1 MIEDYQWPLLSR
13 GRGLK
18 YQCKGKVFTIHGSL
32 SSRGVRIEM
41 PSLGPTKAMRTD
53 ALFVGVWIGKTVT
66 NGSLLAA
73 NALPPTWKPKTEN

>member
-1 MIEDYQWPLLSR
+1 MIEDYQWPLLSW

-32 SSRGVRIEM
+32 PSRGVWIEM

-53 ALFVGVWIGKTVT
+53 ALFVGVDWEYCYERLSACGKCIASYVE
-66 NGSLLAA
+66 A
-73 NALPPTWKPKTEN
+73 